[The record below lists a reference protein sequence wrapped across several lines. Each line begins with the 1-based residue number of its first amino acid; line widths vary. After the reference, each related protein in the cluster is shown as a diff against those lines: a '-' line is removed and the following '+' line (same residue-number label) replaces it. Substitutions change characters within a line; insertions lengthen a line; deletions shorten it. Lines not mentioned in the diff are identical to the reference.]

1 MSYGGEQEEATQ
13 VQAQQGLKPMFV
25 ADGVIPLPRPLK
37 GNGSITPAQPSR
49 MDACFQY
56 TTDQLRQVELRLD
69 SLRDR
74 LCPVLSQS
82 NQAKQSDLGQGGA
95 VSKIRAGG
103 GPAFARI
110 EPIAVVALGKG
121 QSNGWPLVLGV
132 SGSRQ

>member
-1 MSYGGEQEEATQ
+1 MSYGGEQEKATQ

-74 LCPVLSQS
+74 LCPVLSQG
-82 NQAKQSDLGQGGA
+82 NTATQSESAGLPAPASPLEAQVLGLCG
-95 VSKIRAGG
+95 RL
-103 GPAFARI
+103 
-110 EPIAVVALGKG
+110 VALE
-121 QSNGWPLVLGV
+121 QILEDIHARLQV
-132 SGSRQ
+132 